1 MVRRSCPRPTT
12 HHSRCRARRSGRL
25 FEGSASVLHD
35 SLQRLLARLPL
46 STDIFPGHEYTIM
59 LLGMQTQSKPSRR
72 VLEKLDEARL
82 ARARKLPTVPSK
94 LEDELVCN
102 PVRHIQMHAICYTA
116 DVAWMP
122 HATRIPLLSGSRV
135 RSGCKRGPRSSLCSA
150 GASSDARAASL
161 HGCLSGLCTVCCGGI
176 LARARSAGPPGGPR
190 RCAPGLHAGR
200 QTEHCDER
208 KPEARECKSRD
219 TYTPEASPP
228 PR

>member
-1 MVRRSCPRPTT
+1 M
-12 HHSRCRARRSGRL
+12 
-25 FEGSASVLHD
+25 LHD

-150 GASSDARAASL
+150 VASSDAR
-161 HGCLSGLCTVCCGGI
+161 CNTI
-176 LARARSAGPPGGPR
+176 
-190 RCAPGLHAGR
+190 
-200 QTEHCDER
+200 
-208 KPEARECKSRD
+208 
-219 TYTPEASPP
+219 
-228 PR
+228 